1 MVVGSSGAVG
11 SCVFNSV
18 VRSVRNMDCVSL
30 SELAEELAVA
40 GVVGVVGVVAAMLTG
55 ETFMMIFLLDQHI
68 QL

>member
-1 MVVGSSGAVG
+1 
-11 SCVFNSV
+11 
-18 VRSVRNMDCVSL
+18 MDCVSL

-40 GVVGVVGVVAAMLTG
+40 GVVGVVAAMLTG